1 MTEDGGGVGERRRAP
16 ADRDVLDGRGRAL
29 SALFDDGVYHVDAS
43 GAVLAVNGVARDRLG
58 YEAGDLA
65 GSSLTALL
73 GERDAARVRDHLD
86 AAADARAAD
95 RDDDAIR
102 ALNATVRDAA
112 GTPVART
119 LRVTPVAAD
128 GAGVVVAEIPDDGEV
143 VGASADESR
152 RGRRRDDAVSRFH
165 DVAHEVTESVIER
178 ATRREVERAACE
190 RLADSEYYE
199 CAWLGAPEPRSETVS
214 VRADAGG
221 DATPDAVEL
230 PGASDGADSLFGR
243 ALEAGETRT
252 TREHALA
259 EAEAVASDA
268 EAAAVPV
275 VNGETTYGVLVVYA
289 DRDDAFG
296 AAERGIVAR
305 LGRVVGH
312 AIAAAERKRALV
324 SETAVELEFRLHDA
338 VRPLDDAE
346 GPDGTVTLERA
357 IPVRDDAFRIYGV
370 ADERSVDAIDAM
382 TATVDEWDAVSVV
395 GERPSGVRFEL
406 RVSGVPVMSEVASL
420 GGAIAS
426 VVVDGRDLDMTVH
439 LPEEAAVRRVVET
452 IREAH
457 DDAEAIAQRRVPAHD
472 DSLERLHAVW
482 SEALTERQRTTVE
495 TAYFTGYFEWP
506 RETSG
511 SAVAEALDVSPPTF
525 SQHLRAVQRK
535 VFGRLLDDADA

>member
-1 MTEDGGGVGERRRAP
+1 MTEDGDGAGTRFRAP
-16 ADRDVLDGRGRAL
+16 ADRDVLDGRARAL

-43 GAVLAVNGVARDRLG
+43 GAVLAVNDVARERLG
-58 YEAGDLA
+58 YEAGALA
-65 GSSLTALL
+65 GSSLATLL

-86 AAADARAAD
+86 AAADARVTN
-95 RDDDAIR
+95 RDATRTLD
-102 ALNATVRDAA
+102 ATVRDAA
-112 GTPVART
+112 GTRVART

-128 GAGVVVAEIPDDGEV
+128 GAGVVVAEVPDDGDERA
-143 VGASADESR
+143 GASDDESQR
-152 RGRRRDDAVSRFH
+152 SRPRDGDVNRFH
-165 DVAHEVTESVIER
+165 DAVHEVTAAVIER

-190 RLADSEYYE
+190 RLAASECYE

-221 DATPDAVEL
+221 DATPDAVAL
-230 PGASDGADSLFGR
+230 SGASDGADSLSGR
-243 ALEAGETRT
+243 ALEAGEIRT

-259 EAEAVASDA
+259 EAEAVASAA
-268 EAAAVPV
+268 EAAAIPV

-289 DRDDAFG
+289 DREDAFG

-324 SETAVELEFRLHDA
+324 SETVVELEFRLHDA
-338 VRPLDDAE
+338 VRSLDDAE
-346 GPDGTVTLERA
+346 DPDGTITLERA

-370 ADERSVDAIDAM
+370 ADERSVEAVDAM
-382 TATVDEWDAVSVV
+382 TAAVDEWDEVSVV
-395 GERPSGVRFEL
+395 SEQPDGVRFEL
-406 RVSGVPVMSEVASL
+406 RVSDVPVMSEVASL

-439 LPEEAAVRRVVET
+439 LPEESAVRRVVET
-452 IREAH
+452 IRAV
-457 DDAEAIAQRRVPAHD
+457 DGDAEPIAQRRVPAHD

-482 SEALTERQRTTVE
+482 SEALTERQRTAVE
-495 TAYFTGYFEWP
+495 SAYFMGYFEWP

-511 SAVAEALDVSPPTF
+511 SAVAEALGVSPPTF

-535 VFGRLLDDADA
+535 VFGRLLDDA